1 MSVSSSHNKR
11 TYVEA
16 VIGKQEK
23 GRTREP
29 SPRTAITGRV
39 LDSGMGVRMAGGSR
53 NWKEVRHRE
62 YLESRRKETNYV
74 LIKAAATVLNTVQ
87 HDSDKL
93 IVVTGWMDGVHC
105 KDVLVDPGATSNFIR
120 KEWATKVGLSMED
133 LTTPLEVRLGDG
145 RVGATLTSAVAV
157 KQFETQGSAAPCTL
171 TVMEPLSHNVILGI
185 PWLKKAHV
193 NLDFGEDIHW
203 NGRPMFK
210 VNMRKA
216 PDEVE
221 LFAFAVSP
229 KHEKRMAA
237 ILREF
242 PSAFSKELRERTAA
256 DVERAIK
263 CHIELKDPN
272 CRPVKCRERRRSP
285 ADELALRTAV
295 EEMLAKG
302 LVRPSKSEWVSQPV
316 MVKKVRDG
324 VVLEE
329 KRPCWDYR
337 SVNSLIKG
345 DAFPLPLP
353 ENMFDS
359 LQGSR
364 VFSKL
369 DLTKGFW
376 QIPLEEASKAIL
388 AMSTPLGLM
397 EPNNMPFGMKNAP
410 SVFQREMQRVL
421 RERLGKGLLI
431 FIDDI
436 LIYSAT
442 VEEHEELVKWVLG
455 RLREEAY
462 YANPEKCE
470 FFQHEISFL
479 GHVISEEG
487 ISVQQHKVKAVHE
500 WPRPETKKQVKGFLG
515 LTGYYRKFVL
525 DYSRIALPLT
535 ELTKDKTPF
544 HWGSQHQEAFDT
556 LKERLTEAEVL
567 AHPIPSKQ
575 YILNTDA
582 SGFAIAAVLSQEQ
595 EDGTTRPVAY
605 YSRKMGTAEVN
616 YCIHD
621 KELLAVVM
629 AVDHWRCYL
638 HGSPFPVKILT
649 DHKGLQW
656 LNSKAELTGREARW
670 VERLS
675 DVEYELKYIPGP
687 QNAVAD
693 ALSRRADFE
702 SRETETGASE
712 ECKCGRR
719 LKIHLGEVSG
729 DPVSERPLWEVK
741 AEALSF
747 REELKE
753 AATADPWYME
763 KLKETSPS
771 DGLLRGDGLLWT
783 FDGRFYVPADREV
796 QRKLLY
802 EVHDAPTGGH
812 LGERKTLY
820 KLQRTCYWPG
830 MKGDIEDY
838 VRGCVVCAAIKPS
851 QRVPAGL
858 LQPLPIPHR
867 PWEVISL
874 DFVGPLVKTKDYHD
888 AVLVVVDKF
897 SKMAHFIPT
906 TMKVTAAK
914 TAKLLIDNVFKLH
927 GLPSSLISDR
937 DPRFTAGLW
946 REVFKAWGT
955 KLSMS
960 SSYHPQTDG
969 QTERVNRVLIAGLR
983 AYADKKR
990 QDWADW
996 LPMVEAFYNNS
1007 RHESTGQTPFEM
1019 NGVVWTDATML
1030 ALHSPVMDD
1039 IKSQAAEDVL
1049 KGMQQ
1054 AWEDARQLLLTRG
1067 ERMKKNA
1074 DKGRR
1079 DEKYEVGDRVLL
1091 STAKLSKHQSK
1102 LSDPFIGPFT
1112 VTRVSDHGV
1121 NVWLDLPHEYRLIH
1135 QPFHIEKIKRYRPSE
1150 VEWGRQQVD
1159 RPLPEL
1165 VDGQEMWEVETVL
1178 GKREGEEM
1186 VDIQPDMKENTGEE
1200 EDQSESVE
1208 GKEEETESGLQ
1219 REQEATLRRSERLA
1233 KKGVRQADGTG
1244 EAGGRGAAKVKSTR
1258 KPRKVKQMVVRYLVK
1273 WKGYGEEDSTWEP
1286 ADSLRLHAQDAIDE
1300 YEYRQACDRGEEVI
1314 GLHCLH
1320 SLTTEEEGSLRLQ
1333 SVLVGGTDAGQSS
1346 IGGSQHGGHR
1356 SVPVSLGS
1364 DRDTRG
1370 RNGGART
1377 TPVSDARCDQFGP
1390 CLMPAPSQP

>member
-1 MSVSSSHNKR
+1 M
-11 TYVEA
+11 EA
-16 VIGKQEK
+16 VIAKEKQ

-29 SPRTAITGRV
+29 SSLTAITGGE
-39 LDSGMGVRMAGGSR
+39 LDSGMEVRMAGGSR

-62 YLESRRKETNYV
+62 CLQSRRKERDRA
-74 LIKAAATVLNTVQ
+74 LIQAAATVLNTVQ

-105 KDVLVDPGATSNFIR
+105 RNVLVDPGATSNFIR
-120 KEWATKVGLSMED
+120 KEWATRMGLLMED

-157 KQFETQGSAAPCTL
+157 LQFETQGSAAPCTL
-171 TVMEPLSHNVILGI
+171 TVMDPLSHDVILGI
-185 PWLKKAHV
+185 PWLKRAHV

-203 NGRPMFK
+203 DGRPMFK
-210 VNMRKA
+210 VNVGKE

-221 LFAFAVSP
+221 LCAFTVSVE
-229 KHEKRMAA
+229 HEKRMAA
-237 ILREF
+237 IVEEF
-242 PSAFSKELRERTAA
+242 PSAFSKELRERTSA

-285 ADELALRTAV
+285 GDEAALRTAV

-324 VVLEE
+324 VVLDE

-337 SVNSLIKG
+337 LVNNLIKG

-353 ENMFDS
+353 ENMFDL

-376 QIPLEEASKAIL
+376 QIPLDEVSKVLL

-421 RERLGKGLLI
+421 RDKLGKGVLV

-442 VEEHEELVKWVLG
+442 VEEHQELVKWVLG
-455 RLREEAY
+455 RLCEEGY
-462 YANPEKCE
+462 YANPDKCA
-470 FFQHEISFL
+470 FFQREISFL
-479 GHVISEEG
+479 GHIISEQG
-487 ISVQQHKVKAVHE
+487 ISVQQHKIKAVRE
-500 WPRPETKKQVKGFLG
+500 WPRPETKKQVRGFLG

-544 HWGSQHQEAFDT
+544 HWGSQQQEAFDT

-567 AHPIPSKQ
+567 AHPNPSKQ

-595 EDGTTRPVAY
+595 EDGRTRPVAY
-605 YSRKMGTAEVN
+605 YSRKMGTAEAN

-712 ECKCGRR
+712 ECDCGRR
-719 LKIHLGEVSG
+719 LKIHLGDLSG
-729 DPVSERPLWEVK
+729 APVSEKPIWEVK
-741 AEALSF
+741 AEVSF
-747 REELKE
+747 REEVKE
-753 AATADPWYME
+753 AAAADPWYRE

-812 LGERKTLY
+812 LGERKTLH

-830 MKGDIEDY
+830 MKADIEDY

-874 DFVGPLVKTKDYHD
+874 DFVGPLVRTKDYYD

-906 TMKVTAAK
+906 TMKVTATKA
-914 TAKLLIDNVFKLH
+914 AKLLIDNVFKLH

-946 REVFKAWGT
+946 REVFRAWGT

-996 LPMVEAFYNNS
+996 LPMVEAFYNSS

-1030 ALHSPVMDD
+1030 AFHSPVIDD

-1049 KGMQQ
+1049 RGMQQ
-1054 AWEDARQLLLTRG
+1054 AWEDARQLLLTRR

-1091 STAKLSKHQSK
+1091 STAKMSKHQSK

-1121 NVWLDLPHEYRLIH
+1121 NVWLDLPHEYRLLH
-1135 QPFHIEKIKRYRPSE
+1135 QPFHIEKVKRFTHSE

-1165 VDGQEMWEVETVL
+1165 VDGQEMWEVEMIL

-1186 VDIQPDMKENTGEE
+1186 VNIQPDMKEGTGEE
-1200 EDQSESVE
+1200 EDRSELVE
-1208 GKEEETESGLQ
+1208 RSEDDTESALR
-1219 REQEATLRRSERLA
+1219 REQEAPLRRSERLA
-1233 KKGVRQADGTG
+1233 KKGVTLADG
-1244 EAGGRGAAKVKSTR
+1244 AVAVKSTR
-1258 KPRKVKQMVVRYLVK
+1258 KPRRVRQMVVRYLVK
-1273 WKGYGEEDSTWEP
+1273 WKGYAEEDSTWEP
-1286 ADSLRLHAQDAIDE
+1286 VDSLRLHAQDAIDE
-1300 YEYRQACDRGEEVI
+1300 YEYRQACERGEEVV
-1314 GLHCLH
+1314 GLQCLH
-1320 SLTTEEEGSLRLQ
+1320 AVRTDELGCLTLQ
-1333 SVLVGGTDAGQSS
+1333 SIVAGVGMDAGGQLP
-1346 IGGSQHGGHR
+1346 QRQMWMTAHCE
-1356 SVPVSLGS
+1356 S
-1364 DRDTRG
+1364 DRLGENRY
-1370 RNGGART
+1370 
-1377 TPVSDARCDQFGP
+1377 
-1390 CLMPAPSQP
+1390 